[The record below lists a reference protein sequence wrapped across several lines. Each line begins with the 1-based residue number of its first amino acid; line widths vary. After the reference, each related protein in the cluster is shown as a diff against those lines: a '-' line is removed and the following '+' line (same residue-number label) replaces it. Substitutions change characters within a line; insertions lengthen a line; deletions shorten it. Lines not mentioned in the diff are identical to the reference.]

1 MPVRELDKAQQKLEP
16 KDDLAP
22 YAGQWVALRDG
33 KVIAS
38 DIDPVRLRGQD
49 GVTEE
54 DVVLPV
60 AHSGPGIFIA

>member
-1 MPVRELDKAQQKLEP
+1 MIVQDLDKAQQKLEP

-33 KVIAS
+33 KVIAH
-38 DIDPVRLRGQD
+38 DIDPIRLREQD

-54 DVVLPV
+54 DVILPV
-60 AHSGPGIFIA
+60 AHAHPGIFIA